1 MIQVILGEK
10 GAGKTKLIL
19 DMANAC
25 TETAKGTIAFVAD
38 DDQYMFGLKRDVR
51 FIDASGFHIDGPK
64 MFYGF
69 LCGMAAQDFDL
80 EYIYVDGFLKIVRH
94 PLETLENMFR
104 AIILGDY
111 MSIYMAEMRGIDAA
125 EVRPV
130 MQMKGKLSTLGH

>member
-10 GAGKTKLIL
+10 GTGKTKLIL

-94 PLETLENMFR
+94 PLETLENMFKELEAFSAR
-104 AIILGDY
+104 SGIHIVLSINGDVNAIPEYLKQY
-111 MSIYMAEMRGIDAA
+111 LQS
-125 EVRPV
+125 
-130 MQMKGKLSTLGH
+130 

>member
-1 MIQVILGEK
+1 MIQVIFGEK

-25 TETAKGTIAFVAD
+25 AQTAKGTIAFVAD

-51 FIDASGFHIDGPK
+51 FVDASGFHIDGPK

-80 EYIYVDGFLKIVRH
+80 EYIYIDGFLKIVRH
-94 PLETLENMFR
+94 PLDTLESMFAELESFSGR
-104 AIILGDY
+104 SGINIVISVNGDAKAIPAYLKKYIQ
-111 MSIYMAEMRGIDAA
+111 
-125 EVRPV
+125 P
-130 MQMKGKLSTLGH
+130 

>member
-94 PLETLENMFR
+94 PLETLENMFKELEPSLP
-104 AIILGDY
+104 AAASILC
-111 MSIYMAEMRGIDAA
+111 
-125 EVRPV
+125 
-130 MQMKGKLSTLGH
+130 